1 MFNGRPNDY
10 ITAIRSGNSAA
21 YQDYFLGFAHLH
33 HLKILNCYTLT
44 AEVTWRSLVFPNA
57 SRRRTISNGA
67 DAPMRLRAVGRALS
81 VEVVLLHYALKS
93 FSFRST
99 DYIDEIACLKL
110 RDAQIDIAF
119 RKVTLQAKLAHKFVR
134 LDSGFLE
141 LPKQRLGN
149 PRFLLHAET
158 NLHGRISLVLFGQP
172 AQ

>member
-1 MFNGRPNDY
+1 M
-10 ITAIRSGNSAA
+10 
-21 YQDYFLGFAHLH
+21 
-33 HLKILNCYTLT
+33 
-44 AEVTWRSLVFPNA
+44 
-57 SRRRTISNGA
+57 
-67 DAPMRLRAVGRALS
+67 GRALS

-93 FSFRST
+93 LSFRST
-99 DYIDEIACLKL
+99 DYIDEIAWLKL
-110 RDAQIDIAF
+110 RNAQIDIAF
-119 RKVTLQAKLAHKFVR
+119 GEIACKAKLAHKFVR